1 LEWGRGRGCSACHV
15 NQIWKGAA
23 YHGRR
28 SRLPWKGPAYHG
40 RSALVGLSPP
50 SLAVWK
56 EIRGPHPLPTGVDV
70 EAAVTTGEVGATI
83 TAGLREQDRRGGD
96 LGRGHG
102 GASRSRTQPH
112 AHIGRRS
119 AILGEGT
126 GMRGGRSATIS
137 GAEARAPWHR
147 GRGAAGFT
155 PGEKEG
161 ARPSRRHGEGARGR
175 GHQGRGAAGITPR
188 GGRGG
193 AAIAASGTGGADT
206 RLGLGRER
214 GGSAT
219 AEPCAMQPVDA
230 YDTNIISS
238 RDLWTNVLCLSAGNR
253 KNPIE
258 NVLARAAKN
267 LLSLGAPDC
276 PVVHRTVSGG
286 AGWLERRGRSREFT
300 GDVRL

>member
-15 NQIWKGAA
+15 SQIWKGAA

-56 EIRGPHPLPTGVDV
+56 EICGPHPLPMGVDV

-96 LGRGHG
+96 LERGHD

-147 GRGAAGFT
+147 GRGLRA
-155 PGEKEG
+155 
-161 ARPSRRHGEGARGR
+161 SRRGRERGR
-175 GHQGRGAAGITPR
+175 GHRSVTER
-188 GGRGG
+188 GRGG
-193 AAIAASGTGGADT
+193 EGTRGGGLRASRRGEGEG
-206 RLGLGRER
+206 RGHRGVRER
-214 GGSAT
+214 GRGYPLGTREGARR
-219 AEPCAMQPVDA
+219 E
-230 YDTNIISS
+230 
-238 RDLWTNVLCLSAGNR
+238 RDG
-253 KNPIE
+253 
-258 NVLARAAKN
+258 
-267 LLSLGAPDC
+267 
-276 PVVHRTVSGG
+276 RTVRH
-286 AGWLERRGRSREFT
+286 AACGRLRYKHN
-300 GDVRL
+300 